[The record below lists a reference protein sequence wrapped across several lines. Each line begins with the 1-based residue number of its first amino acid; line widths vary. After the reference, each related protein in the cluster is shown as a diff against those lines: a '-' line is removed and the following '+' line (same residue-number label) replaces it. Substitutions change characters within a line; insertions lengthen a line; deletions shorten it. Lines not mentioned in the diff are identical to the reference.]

1 MPCCSLCG
9 CIRRRLYPG
18 AGPGASRKGAS
29 CRVPPPPRPLLELG
43 AMVLTG
49 AFSGPWGRGW
59 FTGTT
64 KTDARFLCVHH
75 PVCVFVIPM
84 RLEAP

>member
-1 MPCCSLCG
+1 MLLSLWLHSQAALPGGGARGQQKGRVLPCT
-9 CIRRRLYPG
+9 
-18 AGPGASRKGAS
+18 
-29 CRVPPPPRPLLELG
+29 PPPRPLLELG

>member
-1 MPCCSLCG
+1 MCHAALSVAAF
-9 CIRRRLYPG
+9 
-18 AGPGASRKGAS
+18 AGGFTRGRGQGPAERA
-29 CRVPPPPRPLLELG
+29 RPAVYPPPRPLLELG